1 MFGMWPR
8 AEVCYLRRPGNMR
21 ETGLWRRRIGMG
33 VLVALIGLL
42 GFVDL
47 LPHTDDGCAV
57 EVHCIAC
64 RAHLGPITDLTAP
77 KFIFSG
83 SSQII
88 AMVGAQDQRPHD
100 NPHHLLPPGRAPPVS
115 A

>member
-1 MFGMWPR
+1 
-8 AEVCYLRRPGNMR
+8 MR
-21 ETGLWRRRIGMG
+21 ETTLWRRRIGMS

-42 GFVDL
+42 GLADF
-47 LPHTDDGCAV
+47 LPHTDDGCEV
-57 EVHCIAC
+57 ELHCIAC

-83 SSQII
+83 ASQVV
-88 AMVGAQDQRPHD
+88 AMVRAQDQRPHD
-100 NPHHLLPPGRAPPVS
+100 APQHLLPPGRAPPLS

>member
-1 MFGMWPR
+1 
-8 AEVCYLRRPGNMR
+8 MR
-21 ETGLWRRRIGMG
+21 EAVLWRRRIGMG

-42 GFVDL
+42 GFVDFL
-47 LPHTDDGCAV
+47 SHTDDGCAV

-77 KFIFSG
+77 KFVFSG
-83 SSQII
+83 ASQVV
-88 AMVGAQDQRPHD
+88 AVLRAQDQRPHD